1 MHVYMILYHVH
12 RKREDMYM
20 EWIFCFRK
28 GNRRNTNKIERRTLP
43 SDIQKLKRAKE
54 VQKSMRMLCDSEESG
69 SSSDDKTFVTMRS
82 RQRLDNR
89 RHLKQKADLNGQK
102 EIEEV
107 NLTDSSENEI
117 LFDTSANLTSYK
129 QIKQKKSRRD
139 QRIKS
144 IQDRRISKNKISSD
158 SENSSIDLSSNK
170 IKQKRISKSIR
181 TGRNINSCNS
191 INFSDSESDK
201 DVSTTRANISKS
213 LSKNTT
219 QQDRKKD
226 VNSSDAKSTKDKA
239 KKHQDSASESE
250 DEDINYKKQNS
261 KRLSTNRIM
270 SHNNNE
276 EKKRK
281 KKYDKSSKKHLSNI
295 QEDESDASSSKEFQ
309 KIKFQKVNH
318 NKYSTRRLA
327 NLEIDYTKSP
337 VEENSAIESKENIND
352 QLDMNLD
359 NAKELV
365 SDCKK
370 IVLNLQTYINSVEQ
384 LYGKKDEEKFMLK
397 MIKKI
402 NKLWPNLQKVQK
414 NLTTFYQ
421 FKSSQNKKN
430 SVIRKLPKEV
440 NDEQSSEETSVREKC
455 ATSENKICDSGNEQ
469 DGSKNV
475 SECDSEIFSGNESR
489 TLQKMQITQDKID
502 TSNTENNVN
511 VNDTESDDG
520 DKELIDS
527 SRDEDNPDKN
537 NMDLQI
543 NLSSSPV
550 LSVSTEKKKRS
561 VERST
566 KKQLF
571 SKISNNETPLTDK
584 DNDSNDKQ
592 AKSDTDVP
600 GSEIETE
607 DSPLRN
613 GNRKMMSQN
622 IGQDD
627 SANTKDIINESMDL
641 FDTSYHDIPKAAEEN
656 EAEAQ
661 EAAAETNCDD
671 PKSLSKIKPMDISLQ
686 GGVLNENDRTALSL
700 CDNEEEN
707 LLDQDNQKKLAS
719 VSATS
724 EKVDD
729 NLEELDISGKTN
741 TDDIESL
748 DDAEALAKKSL
759 LESDSDLDNI
769 LDVNVATKSIEG
781 LITDNVD
788 QPGKSNEAKDDDV
801 DVNST
806 STLILSSF
814 LKKINTNVEAK
825 AEVENKKDNQ
835 QTDEKSREETGSLND
850 DAKAE
855 EAAKKALLESN
866 SDSTILSSSDS
877 EENENKKTESNSS
890 RENAKSKQALL
901 ASSNTE
907 SSSSE
912 PTILNVEIA
921 SRLSKKS
928 NNSKRNH
935 ELESDG
941 DSIVSTMKKKRLK
954 LNKNHHHDKKL
965 RMFCEVRLKRLS
977 RKDLRRYSHAL
988 QKSREYLDQKKFKR
1002 YQDFS
1007 LKPLLIVLH
1016 NLK

>member
-54 VQKSMRMLCDSEESG
+54 LQKSMRMLCDSEESG
-69 SSSDDKTFVTMRS
+69 SSSDDKTFVTVRS

-89 RHLKQKADLNGQK
+89 RLLKQKEDLNGQK

-107 NLTDSSENEI
+107 NLTDSSENEN
-117 LFDTSANLTSYK
+117 LFNTSTNLTSYK
-129 QIKQKKSRRD
+129 QNKQKKSRGD
-139 QRIKS
+139 QITKS
-144 IQDRRISKNKISSD
+144 IQDRQISKNKISSD
-158 SENSSIDLSSNK
+158 SDNSSIYLSSNK
-170 IKQKRISKSIR
+170 TKQKRISKSIR

-191 INFSDSESDK
+191 INFFDSESDK
-201 DVSTTRANISKS
+201 DVSTNRAPNISKS
-213 LSKNTT
+213 LSKNTI
-219 QQDRKKD
+219 QDRKKN
-226 VNSSDAKSTKDKA
+226 VNSSDAKSKDKA
-239 KKHQDSASESE
+239 KKHHDSASESE
-250 DEDINYKKQNS
+250 DEDTSYKKQNS
-261 KRLSTNRIM
+261 KRF
-270 SHNNNE
+270 NNNE

-281 KKYDKSSKKHLSNI
+281 KKYDKSSKKHISNI

-309 KIKFQKVNH
+309 KIKLQKVNH
-318 NKYSTRRLA
+318 NKYSMRRLA
-327 NLEIDYTKSP
+327 DLEIDYTKSP
-337 VEENSAIESKENIND
+337 VVEENSAIESKENIND

-365 SDCKK
+365 SDCKE

-402 NKLWPNLQKVQK
+402 NKLWPSLQNVQK
-414 NLTTFYQ
+414 NLTSFYQ
-421 FKSSQNKKN
+421 LKSSQKRK
-430 SVIRKLPKEV
+430 SLAIRRLSKEV
-440 NDEQSSEETSVREKC
+440 NDDEQSSEETNVREKC
-455 ATSENKICDSGNEQ
+455 ATSENKICNSGNEQ
-469 DGSKNV
+469 AGSKNV

-489 TLQKMQITQDKID
+489 TLQKMQIIQNKID

-511 VNDTESDDG
+511 VNNTESDDG

-527 SRDEDNPDKN
+527 SRDEDNADKN
-537 NMDLQI
+537 NMDLQN

-550 LSVSTEKKKRS
+550 LSVSIEKKKRS
-561 VERST
+561 AERPT

-571 SKISNNETPLTDK
+571 SKINNNETPLTNE

-592 AKSDTDVP
+592 AKSDTDIP

-613 GNRKMMSQN
+613 GNRKMTQN
-622 IGQDD
+622 IEQDD
-627 SANTKDIINESMDL
+627 SANLKDIINESMDL
-641 FDTSYHDIPKAAEEN
+641 FDTSYHDTSKDAEEN
-656 EAEAQ
+656 ETEAQ
-661 EAAAETNCDD
+661 ETAAETNCDD
-671 PKSLSKIKPMDISLQ
+671 PKSLSKIKSLDISLQ
-686 GGVLNENDRTALSL
+686 GGVLNEKDSTSLLL

-724 EKVDD
+724 EKIHN

-748 DDAEALAKKSL
+748 DDAETLAKKSL

-769 LDVNVATKSIEG
+769 LDVDTKSIEG
-781 LITDNVD
+781 LIKDDVD
-788 QPGKSNEAKDDDV
+788 QLGKSDEAKDDD

-814 LKKINTNVEAK
+814 LKKMNTNVETK
-825 AEVENKKDNQ
+825 VEVENKKDNQ
-835 QTDEKSREETGSLND
+835 QTDEKSREETDSLND
-850 DAKAE
+850 DAKEE

-866 SDSTILSSSDS
+866 SDDSTILSSSDS

-912 PTILNVEIA
+912 PTILNVEA
-921 SRLSKKS
+921 ANRLSKKS
-928 NNSKRNH
+928 NNSKRYYEH
-935 ELESDG
+935 ESDE
-941 DSIVSTMKKKRLK
+941 DSVASRLK
-954 LNKNHHHDKKL
+954 RKRFILKNHHHWNDKKL

-977 RKDLRRYSHAL
+977 RKDLRRYSCAL
-988 QKSREYLDQKKFKR
+988 QKSREYLEQKKFKR
-1002 YQDFS
+1002 YRDFS